1 MANPR
6 PWLPDLLGV
15 LWVIVAAGAVMAPAL
30 SHGWSLGP
38 FDQLGQLGLTA
49 TPHAIPHNSQVF
61 DLIREIIPW
70 TTLAWTQVHQGIL
83 PLWNPYSALGA
94 PLAFNWQ
101 SATFSLPAL
110 LGYLVPVRLDYTVQ
124 VLTTLVI
131 GGTGMYVL
139 ARVMRIGVLGAAMA
153 ATVFEL
159 SGAFISVLGW
169 PIASVM
175 SWAGWLFACTILVVR
190 GRHRRRHITLAAV
203 VLALSIYAGEP
214 DTLVVLIVALAVFL
228 VVLLALRLRRFDG
241 SEAVGRPLL
250 DVGLAS
256 VAGLGLAAPLI
267 LPGIQLSAGS
277 VRSAGRHNAFPLPD
291 MLHAIFQTFNGS
303 SLAGSRFFDAHG
315 LGWVST
321 ADYVGVIAVVLAGVA
336 LVTIRRRPAVVAFGA
351 VVLVTGCLVYFAPL
365 VSFLNRLPG
374 VAEVR
379 WVRSIQ
385 VLGFGLAI
393 LAGAGLDALARSHGS
408 RRVRNWMGAGF
419 GAAALLLL
427 VVWAFGRGH
436 LPRVDA
442 AIRSRSFIWP
452 AAEVAIGL
460 LVSAML
466 AVTDR
471 RGDHP
476 GGDRAPG
483 AWRRLLGDPSR
494 MAAVVL
500 LVSST
505 VFLVALG
512 GSWWSSDTTYLAPT
526 PSETALHKAVG
537 TSIVGFG
544 TSSCLLPPT
553 LGIQANVNIVY
564 GVHELDVYDPLTPQE
579 LYKTWTDASGHYPLP
594 IGASGIP
601 LAEITMFCPVVST
614 TAAAR
619 MFGVGFVLEP
629 HGVKGPPGSVFD
641 KEVGNEEL
649 YRIPGASV
657 ATISPLGDHGT
668 LPPVDAPGTPVTV
681 SYPKATSWKVVTH
694 SSRPQ
699 VLRLRLTD
707 VPGWHASIDGKPLP
721 LIRFNRIMLQ
731 AKIPA
736 GHHTIELHYWP
747 AAFSAGIVLAGAT
760 VIALVVVPPIRRRQ
774 RRRPRSVGGGVPP
787 GVDA

>member
-110 LGYLVPVRLDYTVQ
+110 LGYLVPLRLDYTVQ

-315 LGWVST
+315 LGGCRRLTTWASSPSSSPGWRWSPSDVGRPSSPSGPSSWSPVAWCTSHPWSRSSTDSRGWPRSDGSAPSRCSGSAWPSWPVPVST
-321 ADYVGVIAVVLAGVA
+321 PSPARTAADGSAIGWEPASAQRPSCSSWCGPSAEATSRGWMPPSDPEVSSG
-336 LVTIRRRPAVVAFGA
+336 RRPK
-351 VVLVTGCLVYFAPL
+351 
-365 VSFLNRLPG
+365 
-374 VAEVR
+374 
-379 WVRSIQ
+379 
-385 VLGFGLAI
+385 
-393 LAGAGLDALARSHGS
+393 
-408 RRVRNWMGAGF
+408 
-419 GAAALLLL
+419 
-427 VVWAFGRGH
+427 
-436 LPRVDA
+436 
-442 AIRSRSFIWP
+442 WP
-452 AAEVAIGL
+452 
-460 LVSAML
+460 SA
-466 AVTDR
+466 
-471 RGDHP
+471 
-476 GGDRAPG
+476 
-483 AWRRLLGDPSR
+483 
-494 MAAVVL
+494 
-500 LVSST
+500 
-505 VFLVALG
+505 
-512 GSWWSSDTTYLAPT
+512 
-526 PSETALHKAVG
+526 
-537 TSIVGFG
+537 
-544 TSSCLLPPT
+544 SSCPR
-553 LGIQANVNIVY
+553 
-564 GVHELDVYDPLTPQE
+564 
-579 LYKTWTDASGHYPLP
+579 
-594 IGASGIP
+594 
-601 LAEITMFCPVVST
+601 C
-614 TAAAR
+614 
-619 MFGVGFVLEP
+619 
-629 HGVKGPPGSVFD
+629 
-641 KEVGNEEL
+641 
-649 YRIPGASV
+649 
-657 ATISPLGDHGT
+657 
-668 LPPVDAPGTPVTV
+668 
-681 SYPKATSWKVVTH
+681 
-694 SSRPQ
+694 
-699 VLRLRLTD
+699 
-707 VPGWHASIDGKPLP
+707 
-721 LIRFNRIMLQ
+721 
-731 AKIPA
+731 
-736 GHHTIELHYWP
+736 WP
-747 AAFSAGIVLAGAT
+747 
-760 VIALVVVPPIRRRQ
+760 
-774 RRRPRSVGGGVPP
+774 
-787 GVDA
+787 